1 MNRLIGFGCLVLY
14 FTSAA
19 AFQIEAAYS
28 YTQVIGTNPAVIEIS
43 KGKEPAYPPP
53 LLNKEPNHQVMAI
66 ESVKLGQANSGKS
79 DAACET
85 KNEQWNS
92 YFSVPKGSA
101 VSIGMCCHRGV
112 DSRWCDHLIEEEEKD
127 KIFVNALVKDSAPFI
142 TGSVWPD
149 DPCHMLAREETNKI
163 FGGWITSDPSS
174 GNNLFYTSHFHD
186 FQFMHSM
193 AASAW
198 TSNWKT
204 KKESPEDANTTRHKI
219 QTWAEFAF
227 KVADGTIDARKTLSD
242 AESHLS
248 GTAQRTFHIVFS
260 SYSNRTVA
268 EFFTGWTGA
277 PAEQVRQIAA
287 GSLLHTVQDSFS
299 DSHADRKSFP
309 DKKIK
314 RFSDYKT
321 QYRGTHSLADQAPP
335 ELLQPQPLLDYHP
348 ISMGAQLLSCVIAR
362 ATDENSHWDQSAA
375 KIVTNIFER
384 PEGLKQNL
392 AAHPRGYEEKRPRR

>member
-19 AFQIEAAYS
+19 AFQIQAGYR

-43 KGKEPAYPPP
+43 KVKAYTPKV
-53 LLNKEPNHQVMAI
+53 NREPNHQDMAI
-66 ESVKLGQANSGKS
+66 ESVKLGQANSGQP

-85 KNEQWNS
+85 TKEQWNS
-92 YFSVPKGSA
+92 YFSVPQGSA
-101 VSIGMCCHRGV
+101 VSIGMCCHPGV
-112 DSRWCDHLIEEEEKD
+112 TSTWCDSVKW
-127 KIFVNALVKDSAPFI
+127 KQGKTFVNAHVEDAAPFI

-149 DPCHMLAREETNKI
+149 DPCHMLAREETNST
-163 FGGWITSDPSS
+163 FGGWITSDPSG

-198 TSNWKT
+198 TSNWILKP
-204 KKESPEDANTTRHKI
+204 EPPEDANTTRHKI
-219 QTWAEFAF
+219 QVWAEFAF
-227 KVADGTIDARKTLSD
+227 KVADGTIDAHKTLLD
-242 AESHLS
+242 AESRLS
-248 GTAQRTFHIVFS
+248 ETAQRTFHIVFS
-260 SYSNRTVA
+260 SDRKRTVA
-268 EFFTGWTGA
+268 EFFTGWKGA
-277 PAEQVRQIAA
+277 PAKQVRQIAA

-299 DSHADRKSFP
+299 DSHTDRKS
-309 DKKIK
+309 DDNKIK

-321 QYRGTHSLADQAPP
+321 QYRGTHSLADHAPP
-335 ELLQPQPLLDYHP
+335 ALLQPQPLLDYHP
-348 ISMGAQLLSCVIAR
+348 ISMGAQLLSCVIAG
-362 ATDENSHWDQSAA
+362 ATDENSRWDQSAA